1 MITDEVFL
9 EILDTI
15 KKQSTCSYYKTGALI
30 VKDNRIVSMG
40 YNGTP
45 PGFPQCNELQE
56 VLEWIVN
63 NPEEANSLIN
73 PITNFQVKER
83 EMLKNETLK
92 KFPLFSKYSE
102 KRIRPI
108 LSRLSEILPAIL
120 KKLEKNEKVE
130 LYDFNFVHS
139 RYEIHAEQN
148 AIAYSLRAG
157 TNIEGATI
165 YSALLPCM
173 ECAKLIVASGIK
185 RVVYTEDYV
194 DKRFNESSID
204 FLKMNGVEVVK
215 ISMVKSTKN

>member
-56 VLEWIVN
+56 VLDWIVN

-73 PITNFQVKER
+73 PITNTQVK

-102 KRIRPI
+102 ERIRPI
-108 LSRLSEILPAIL
+108 LSRLSEIIPVIL
-120 KKLEKNEKVE
+120 KKLGEDEKID

-173 ECAKLIVASGIK
+173 ECAKLIVASGIR

-215 ISMVKSTKN
+215 ISMDKSIEN